1 MIPVCAGPASA
12 LTVPRI
18 NIACTVYAIFWTS
31 CLTERSVVTPVTA
44 ICTATIR
51 AITRLFETVFSA
63 AKLALVM
70 DAVQRVPAFLAAVS
84 AHTGNTI
91 ARVVQTVVTRFT
103 VTSLIVSVV
112 SWPAFVALHKV
123 VAAGIVVLLAFLTM
137 REVIRAVEFAVW
149 HEPTRKASILT
160 VRC

>member
-1 MIPVCAGPASA
+1 
-12 LTVPRI
+12 
-18 NIACTVYAIFWTS
+18 
-31 CLTERSVVTPVTA
+31 
-44 ICTATIR
+44 
-51 AITRLFETVFSA
+51 
-63 AKLALVM
+63 M

-123 VAAGIVVLLAFLTM
+123 VAVGIVVLLAFLTM

>member
-1 MIPVCAGPASA
+1 
-12 LTVPRI
+12 
-18 NIACTVYAIFWTS
+18 
-31 CLTERSVVTPVTA
+31 
-44 ICTATIR
+44 
-51 AITRLFETVFSA
+51 
-63 AKLALVM
+63 M
-70 DAVQRVPAFLAAVS
+70 DAGQRVPSFLAAVN

-103 VTSLIVSVV
+103 ETGLIISVV
-112 SWPAFVALHKV
+112 SWSAFVALHKV
-123 VAAGIVVLLAFLTM
+123 VAGGIDIFLAFLTM